1 MEVGE
6 QASSLPIFG
15 VVDFLATTNQILDY
29 GLPMVQIIGEVSS
42 FKINQDKFIFFDLK
56 EEASLVNCFMMRF
69 KLRQSIT
76 DGMKVIITGKP
87 NLTRMGKF
95 SITVESVKPF
105 GQGEIKKQ
113 RDLLFEKLK
122 NEGLFDEA
130 RKRALPRLP
139 ERIGV
144 ISSTGA
150 AGYQDFLKIINERW
164 SRLELVVRST
174 LMQGD
179 SAADEMIEA
188 LDELNQMDLDVIVMI
203 RGGGSR
209 DDLACFD
216 DERLARAIDESYL
229 PVATGIGHEID
240 ISLADLVAD
249 FRAAT
254 PSHLAQAIV
263 PSKKTVLDSLEHGLK
278 YIQADLVQAC
288 DRQLDWIDQCH
299 LEALQALFDKFDQTE
314 SRVLEMARVLKALN
328 PQRVLERGYAIVRG
342 IVAQQQLIEIELKD
356 KIIAAEVKEIYDKK

>member
-56 EEASLVNCFMMRF
+56 EDTSLVNCFMMRF

-105 GQGEIKKQ
+105 GQGELKKQ

-144 ISSTGA
+144 VSSTGA

-164 SRLELVVRST
+164 SGLELVVRST
-174 LMQGD
+174 LVQGD

-249 FRAAT
+249 FFRLSPFLISNGPT
-254 PSHLAQAIV
+254 PCHFACV
-263 PSKKTVLDSLEHGLK
+263 PS
-278 YIQADLVQAC
+278 
-288 DRQLDWIDQCH
+288 
-299 LEALQALFDKFDQTE
+299 
-314 SRVLEMARVLKALN
+314 
-328 PQRVLERGYAIVRG
+328 AI
-342 IVAQQQLIEIELKD
+342 L
-356 KIIAAEVKEIYDKK
+356 

>member
-6 QASSLPIFG
+6 QVSSLPVFG

-29 GLPMVQIIGEVSS
+29 GLPVVQIIGEVSS
-42 FKINQDKFIFFDLK
+42 FKINQDKYIFFDLK
-56 EEASLVNCFMMRF
+56 EDNSLVSCFMMRF
-69 KLRQSIT
+69 KLRLDIT

-95 SITVESVKPF
+95 SITVESIKPF
-105 GQGEIKKQ
+105 GEGDIKKQ

-122 NEGLFDEA
+122 NEGLFDES

-150 AGYQDFLKIINERW
+150 AGYQDFIKIINERW
-164 SRLELVVRST
+164 AGLELVVRST
-174 LMQGD
+174 LVQGD
-179 SAADEMIEA
+179 AAADEMIVA
-188 LDELNQMDLDVIVMI
+188 LDELNQLDLDVIVMI

-240 ISLADLVAD
+240 VSLADLVAD

-254 PSHLAQAIV
+254 PSHLAQAVV
-263 PSKKTVLDSLEHGLK
+263 PSKKTVLDSLEQGLK
-278 YIQADLVQAC
+278 YIQADLLQEC
-288 DRQLDWIDQCH
+288 DRQLDWVDQGH
-299 LEALQALFDKFDQTE
+299 LEVLQALFDQLEVTE
-314 SRVLEMARVLKALN
+314 NRVLEIARVLKALD
-328 PQRVLERGYAIVRG
+328 PRRVLERGYAIVRG
-342 IVAQQQLIEIELKD
+342 MVAPNQLLEIELKD
-356 KIIAAEVKEIYDKK
+356 KLIAAEVKEIYDKK

>member
-1 MEVGE
+1 M
-6 QASSLPIFG
+6 
-15 VVDFLATTNQILDY
+15 
-29 GLPMVQIIGEVSS
+29 
-42 FKINQDKFIFFDLK
+42 
-56 EEASLVNCFMMRF
+56 
-69 KLRQSIT
+69 
-76 DGMKVIITGKP
+76 
-87 NLTRMGKF
+87 
-95 SITVESVKPF
+95 
-105 GQGEIKKQ
+105 
-113 RDLLFEKLK
+113 
-122 NEGLFDEA
+122 
-130 RKRALPRLP
+130 
-139 ERIGV
+139 

-164 SRLELVVRST
+164 SGLELVVRST
-174 LMQGD
+174 LVQGD

-188 LDELNQMDLDVIVMI
+188 LDELNQMDLDVIVII

-299 LEALQALFDKFDQTE
+299 LEALQALFDKIDQTE